1 MLSFVY
7 ITRTY
12 LPAEARPKAVAPLAV
27 VLFSV
32 ESELNYDPVEFVPS
46 VKNSKGFCFVSA
58 TN

>member
-32 ESELNYDPVEFVPS
+32 ESELNYDPVEFIKYMALS
-46 VKNSKGFCFVSA
+46 LFLKNS
-58 TN
+58 